1 MHIVTDIESTEAPPI
16 TPSAGVPPS
25 IPAERTLDPGEA
37 IVSPDAVEFM
47 ASIVK
52 LGDSLSET
60 SVDAS
65 TTTLIVYAILIY
77 FGFKI
82 AMRLMPIIF
91 TVGAIVIFMKM
102 FNGTL

>member
-1 MHIVTDIESTEAPPI
+1 MPIVLQKEDVPM

-25 IPAERTLDPGEA
+25 IPAENALDPGEA
-37 IVSPDAVEFM
+37 IVPPDAVDIM

-52 LGDSLSET
+52 LTDTLPET
-60 SVDAS
+60 SFDAS

-82 AMRLMPIIF
+82 AMRLLPLIF

-102 FNGTL
+102 YNGTL